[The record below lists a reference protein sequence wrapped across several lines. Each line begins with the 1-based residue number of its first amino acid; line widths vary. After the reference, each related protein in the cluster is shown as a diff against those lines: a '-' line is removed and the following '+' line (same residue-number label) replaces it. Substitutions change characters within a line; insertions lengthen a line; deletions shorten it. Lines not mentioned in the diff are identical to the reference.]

1 MSDFGI
7 IQFVVIAQVEHQLL
21 LGWQGTDGTLH
32 PDGLGVVVVYI
43 GIGREAGGRY
53 RVVVKR
59 YGSGFPLFDETQSL
73 VCGDA
78 VDPGAERGRSVKLSD
93 GAEHPDECFLRCVLR
108 VVVRAD
114 KAAYVP
120 VDGFLVF
127 GHEEAK
133 ALLGSLGQRLDNVVV
148 GGGHQVWDS
157 TDEGVTFSLA
167 SPDGCNACG
176 TVAGEGVEFSPGC

>member
-1 MSDFGI
+1 M
-7 IQFVVIAQVEHQLL
+7 
-21 LGWQGTDGTLH
+21 
-32 PDGLGVVVVYI
+32 
-43 GIGREAGGRY
+43 
-53 RVVVKR
+53 
-59 YGSGFPLFDETQSL
+59 
-73 VCGDA
+73 
-78 VDPGAERGRSVKLSD
+78 
-93 GAEHPDECFLRCVLR
+93 FLRCVLR

-127 GHEEAK
+127 GHEEAE

-176 TVAGEGVEFSPGC
+176 TVVGEGVEFSPGS